1 MYSRVESRIRT
12 TVRMKER
19 LSTEK
24 GERGEVEWA
33 VRLKRSEG
41 PESGGLDMGAGYQR
55 MCPHRGSLLF

>member
-41 PESGGLDMGAGYQR
+41 PESGGLGMGAGYQK
-55 MCPHRGSLLF
+55 MFPHRGSLLF

>member
-1 MYSRVESRIRT
+1 
-12 TVRMKER
+12 MKER

-41 PESGGLDMGAGYQR
+41 PESGGLGMGAGYQR
-55 MCPHRGSLLF
+55 MFPHRGSLLF

>member
-1 MYSRVESRIRT
+1 MYSRVGSRIKT

-33 VRLKRSEG
+33 VRLKRPEG
-41 PESGGLDMGAGYQR
+41 PESGGLGMGTGYQG
-55 MCPHRGSLLF
+55 MFPHRGSLLF